1 MPWVYRDEQDGMD
14 LSLMKNHLVQE
25 EEKEE
30 QKQIYH
36 HLILA
41 EQHSPVANL
50 CLFSRQKIKTTPHNG
65 TLMKTPNPK
74 SSTHFTLF
82 YLNWSQLSNAPA
94 SEGLRLG
101 TTKLARPALI
111 EKPSWV
117 LQDGGGCRPLL
128 ISLLSAW
135 SQPARSQLTRF
146 PVLATSTSP
155 WLLRTR
161 PRSLY
166 STTNYPAKKTLPVSR
181 SLSMESRKKE
191 K

>member
-1 MPWVYRDEQDGMD
+1 MEMNRTEWIFPSWTII
-14 LSLMKNHLVQE
+14 LSKR
-25 EEKEE
+25 KKKE

-41 EQHSPVANL
+41 EQPSPVANL
-50 CLFSRQKIKTTPHNG
+50 CLFSRQKIKTTLHNG

-82 YLNWSQLSNAPA
+82 YLKWSQLSNAPA

-101 TTKLARPALI
+101 AIKPARPALI
-111 EKPSWV
+111 EKPSWI

-146 PVLATSTSP
+146 PILATSTSS

-161 PRSLY
+161 PWSLY
-166 STTNYPAKKTLPVSR
+166 STMNYPARKTLPVSW
-181 SLSMESRKKE
+181 SLSMEPREKE